1 MNARGVW
8 QKALSPE
15 RRVELRLQRLSP
27 GPFFG
32 RRACTAA
39 AAAGTGTA
47 AAAAAAAAGVSAHA
61 VPALANEG
69 QGNDQLE
76 QFAAALWMTPV
87 EELEGFSVSGWPNR
101 EEPKPREQRQQQ
113 RQQQPP
119 TPPPP
124 ASSAPLTGAELE
136 AARVC
141 VADGESER
149 ARICTVCNLRLQ
161 DEAQAVSHCAGWKHR
176 RRRSHQ
182 AANRANGIGDTASF
196 DAAAAP
202 FLDKVLVVGDCHGGR
217 ALALAVGCLRSHFCG
232 GTIHSWAVSGQRQLQ
247 GIEARL
253 RPPARREG
261 GSVSSGSRPRRK
273 FSFCVFSFGEID
285 VRCHSAKWFCGSD
298 GGAAGSERLASAYV
312 VAARHTVATV
322 GDHCVAV
329 LLAVPPPSEEG
340 CNNPKAPFVGSL
352 LERASAT
359 FALNSALQA
368 ACEASGGEVLFTG
381 VDTFAFARDAAG
393 TLRKDCGDGHVHVQ
407 ARLCA
412 PVHRRLRWLIAQRCG
427 FEWEPEPATESR
439 STFTARTGYGGGGGG
454 G

>member
-1 MNARGVW
+1 MGAQRGW
-8 QKALSPE
+8 QRALSPE
-15 RRVELRLQRLSP
+15 QRVELRLQRLSP

-32 RRACTAA
+32 RRACPAA
-39 AAAGTGTA
+39 VAAGAGTA
-47 AAAAAAAAGVSAHA
+47 AAAAAAADADAAGVSAHA
-61 VPALANEG
+61 VPALANRG
-69 QGNDQLE
+69 RRG
-76 QFAAALWMTPV
+76 
-87 EELEGFSVSGWPNR
+87 
-101 EEPKPREQRQQQ
+101 PRERRQQQ
-113 RQQQPP
+113 RQQQQ
-119 TPPPP
+119 PP
-124 ASSAPLTGAELE
+124 ALSVPLTGAELE

-247 GIEARL
+247 GVEVRL
-253 RPPARREG
+253 RPPARRDG
-261 GSVSSGSRPRRK
+261 GSVSGGSQPGRK
-273 FSFCVFSFGEID
+273 LSFCVFSFGEID

-312 VAARHTVATV
+312 VAARRTVASA

-368 ACEASGGEVLFTG
+368 ACEDSGGEVLFTG

-412 PVHRRLRWLIAQRCG
+412 PVHRRLQWLIAQRCG
-427 FEWEPEPATESR
+427 FEWEPATESR
-439 STFTARTGYGGGGGG
+439 STFTARTGDGGGGGG
-454 G
+454 GG